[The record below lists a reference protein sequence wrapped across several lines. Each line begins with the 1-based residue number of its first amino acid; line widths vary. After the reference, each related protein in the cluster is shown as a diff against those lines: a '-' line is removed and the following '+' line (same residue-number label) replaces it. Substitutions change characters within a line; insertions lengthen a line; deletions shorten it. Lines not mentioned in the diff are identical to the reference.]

1 MRNEIL
7 QSYLTEDEWPSVA
20 ETGQEPLLL
29 KDEVTGRDP
38 GVLVIDDFLT
48 EEEEAKILEAL
59 GSEFSARVL
68 RFVQMV
74 ARWTRLMPATAAFQ
88 I

>member
-1 MRNEIL
+1 
-7 QSYLTEDEWPSVA
+7 
-20 ETGQEPLLL
+20 
-29 KDEVTGRDP
+29 
-38 GVLVIDDFLT
+38 LT